1 MSPTLQVDSLSA
13 EPPGKPKELL
23 QIVKKKKKKKDTS
36 IKKCIKD
43 LDRYFFKEDMEVDM
57 VKSLNKS
64 LTSLD
69 IV

>member
-1 MSPTLQVDSLSA
+1 MYPS
-13 EPPGKPKELL
+13 
-23 QIVKKKKKKKDTS
+23 KKKKDTF

-69 IV
+69 MV